1 MGALAAALVA
11 AGRMPLRLPT
21 VELGVT
27 SASRRRAAADHV
39 LLPRRRPV
47 AVAERLRPAVEQ
59 RWAGGDVV
67 PLLAA
72 PFHVPVDFDWG
83 RHLP

>member
-1 MGALAAALVA
+1 MSPPAATPSDL
-11 AGRMPLRLPT
+11 
-21 VELGVT
+21 
-27 SASRRRAAADHV
+27 D
-39 LLPRRRPV
+39 PV